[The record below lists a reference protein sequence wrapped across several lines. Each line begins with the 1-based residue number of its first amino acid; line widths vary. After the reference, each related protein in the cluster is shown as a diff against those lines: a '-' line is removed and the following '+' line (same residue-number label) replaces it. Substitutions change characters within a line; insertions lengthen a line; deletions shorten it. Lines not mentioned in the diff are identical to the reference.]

1 MNCSHNCFI
10 TARRIIC
17 LIFIAVLISACT
29 ENDPEQA
36 FRKGDYDRAF
46 ELWKPL
52 AENGDLEAE
61 YYLGIHYYLGLGVIK
76 NHKMARQWYE
86 KAAVKGHPSA
96 QLSLGTMY
104 QDGDTVTQNFVTAY
118 MWYYASAIQ
127 GNEVAPKKMNILRR
141 EMKLFPNQVNRAEE
155 LASPYIM
162 NPKFEMNE
170 SPVF

>member
-1 MNCSHNCFI
+1 
-10 TARRIIC
+10 
-17 LIFIAVLISACT
+17 
-29 ENDPEQA
+29 
-36 FRKGDYDRAF
+36 
-46 ELWKPL
+46 
-52 AENGDLEAE
+52 
-61 YYLGIHYYLGLGVIK
+61 
-76 NHKMARQWYE
+76 MARQWYE

-170 SPVF
+170 PPVF